1 MESGSTDR
9 VSAPSEPAPTEPAPT
24 EPAPTEPA
32 PTEPVPSEPAPPRG
46 ELSALL
52 RAQQAAFRADMSPS
66 RAVREQRLRRLSA
79 LLDTHSK
86 AFAAAISDDFGT
98 RSATEIRIT
107 ETMVLQSSIR
117 HAIRHL
123 ARWMKPRHVATAL
136 AYRPGR
142 SMLVRQPLGVIGIIS
157 PWNYPL
163 QLALAPLIGALAA
176 GNRAMLKPSEL
187 TPLFSATLRT
197 AVAQAFNSDEVCV
210 VTGDALVGKAFAA
223 LPFEHLVFT
232 GSTAIGREVAQAAAK
247 NLTPVTLELGG
258 KSPAII
264 DASCDLDNVIDRL
277 AWGKLINAGQTCIAP
292 DYVLVPRSDVDRFV
306 HALRASMTR
315 LYPTF
320 RANPDY
326 TSIISER
333 HLRRLRDLVEDAAA
347 RGARIIEV
355 EPSADAIRPGR
366 QMAPTLLLNVDDG
379 MRVMREEIFGPVLPI
394 VPYDTLADALD
405 YVNRRDRP
413 LALYWFGTN
422 RAARDRVLGGTIAGG
437 VSINDTLLHIAQ
449 EALPFGGVGP
459 SGQGHYHGEF
469 GFRQFSKE
477 KPVFTQSRFSGAG
490 IIRPPYKKSIG
501 RVLGWLSHWM

>member
-1 MESGSTDR
+1 MESGSTVR
-9 VSAPSEPAPTEPAPT
+9 ASASP
-24 EPAPTEPA
+24 
-32 PTEPVPSEPAPPRG
+32 PSEPAPPPG

-66 RAVREQRLRRLSA
+66 RAVREERLRRLSA
-79 LLDTHSK
+79 LLDTHSR
-86 AFAAAISDDFGT
+86 AFAAAICDDFGT

-157 PWNYPL
+157 PWNYPM

-187 TPLFSATLRT
+187 TPLFSAALRT
-197 AVAQAFNSDEVCV
+197 AVAGAFTPDEVCV
-210 VTGDALVGKAFAA
+210 ITGDALVGKAFAA
-223 LPFEHLVFT
+223 LPFDHLVFT

-315 LYPTF
+315 LFPTF

-333 HLRRLRDLVEDAAA
+333 HLQRLRDLVDDAAA
-347 RGARIIEV
+347 RGARIIEL
-355 EPSADAIRPGR
+355 EPSAFAIQRPGR
-366 QMAPTLLLNVDDG
+366 QLAPTLLLNVDDG

-405 YVNRRDRP
+405 YVNQRDRP

-422 RAARDRVLGGTIAGG
+422 RAARDRVLEGTIAGG

-449 EALPFGGVGP
+449 EGLPFGGVGP

-501 RVLGWLSHWM
+501 RVLGWISHLM

>member
-1 MESGSTDR
+1 MESGSTVR
-9 VSAPSEPAPTEPAPT
+9 ASASP
-24 EPAPTEPA
+24 
-32 PTEPVPSEPAPPRG
+32 PSEPAPPPG

-66 RAVREQRLRRLSA
+66 RAVREERLRRLSA

-86 AFAAAISDDFGT
+86 AFAAAICDDFGT

-123 ARWMKPRHVATAL
+123 ARWMKLRHVATAL

-157 PWNYPL
+157 PWNYPM

-187 TPLFSATLRT
+187 TPLFSAALRT
-197 AVAQAFNSDEVCV
+197 AVAGAFTPDEVCV
-210 VTGDALVGKAFAA
+210 ITGDALVGKAFAA
-223 LPFEHLVFT
+223 LPFDHLVFT

-333 HLRRLRDLVEDAAA
+333 HLQRLRDLVDDAAA
-347 RGARIIEV
+347 RGARIIEL
-355 EPSADAIRPGR
+355 EPSAVAIQRPGR
-366 QMAPTLLLNVDDG
+366 QLAPTLLLNVDDG

-405 YVNRRDRP
+405 YVNQRDRP

-422 RAARDRVLGGTIAGG
+422 RAARDRVLEGTIAGG

-449 EALPFGGVGP
+449 EGLPFGGVGP

-501 RVLGWLSHWM
+501 RVLGWLSHLM